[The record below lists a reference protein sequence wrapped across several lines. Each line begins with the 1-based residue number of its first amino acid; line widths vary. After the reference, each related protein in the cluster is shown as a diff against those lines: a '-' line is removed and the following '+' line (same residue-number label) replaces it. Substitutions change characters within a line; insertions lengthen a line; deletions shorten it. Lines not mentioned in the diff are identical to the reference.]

1 MSFTAEIALVSVALI
16 ILFFPYSLRWFEI
29 YSFRCC
35 VVFFCDRGVVTFRI
49 FIGIDE
55 FRCFLHFASA
65 LFRYVLRFVKEPFFL
80 LLLLFVFGS
89 VWLVRKQR
97 KVREKMESWILE
109 KAKFVFGIV
118 GVF

>member
-1 MSFTAEIALVSVALI
+1 MLFRSALI

-65 LFRYVLRFVKEPFFL
+65 LLRYVLRFVKELFFFFFFYCLFLDPF
-80 LLLLFVFGS
+80 GY
-89 VWLVRKQR
+89 
-97 KVREKMESWILE
+97 
-109 KAKFVFGIV
+109 
-118 GVF
+118 

>member
-1 MSFTAEIALVSVALI
+1 MSFTIEIALFSVALI

-65 LFRYVLRFVKEPFFL
+65 LLRYVLRFVKEPFFFL
-80 LLLLFVFGS
+80 IIICF
-89 VWLVRKQR
+89 WIRLVT
-97 KVREKMESWILE
+97 E
-109 KAKFVFGIV
+109 KAEESGRKNGILDS
-118 GVF
+118 

>member
-65 LFRYVLRFVKEPFFL
+65 LLRYVLRFVKEPFIIIIIIIIIICF
-80 LLLLFVFGS
+80 
-89 VWLVRKQR
+89 WIRLV
-97 KVREKMESWILE
+97 SE
-109 KAKFVFGIV
+109 KAEESERKNGILDS
-118 GVF
+118 